1 MKGLSLQ
8 KPYSSIVQDLRK
20 IIRCPKWRAIFE
32 NNLVKGSHGYEWR
45 FEHNAVFHNLTANN
59 HQNSLTNWTTAI
71 GMYPGRSLFAFPEY
85 SRYVHLNTNT
95 LPMMNVCPQLHGF
108 GDDIFAI
115 QGDENPQNHWVYEL
129 EDEINPYASK
139 MSKFLKHYDGV
150 HVLLK
155 NRE

>member
-139 MSKFLKHYDGV
+139 MANFMRHYDGV